1 MNWGSVEEGERGILD
16 RRVGLFLRNLA
27 SPSDLSCISFEIVI
41 VIPFQVVGLFLKA
54 DLCILL

>member
-1 MNWGSVEEGERGILD
+1 MYIGAVPFEVMKEGEVGILD

-41 VIPFQVVGLFLKA
+41 PSPF
-54 DLCILL
+54 

>member
-1 MNWGSVEEGERGILD
+1 MGILELRIGEKGILD

-41 VIPFQVVGLFLKA
+41 PSPFQVVGLFLVTNQ
-54 DLCILL
+54 